1 MLTSEVAVTFVTI
14 FRDCLVQFQRCAMCM
29 FKIISAVNLAE
40 VSESISLI
48 KTFYTNWLGHNS
60 ADTDLQ
66 MMVATSARKNE
77 VPRES

>member
-14 FRDCLVQFQRCAMCM
+14 FRVCLKCAMCM
-29 FKIISAVNLAE
+29 FKIISAVHLAK